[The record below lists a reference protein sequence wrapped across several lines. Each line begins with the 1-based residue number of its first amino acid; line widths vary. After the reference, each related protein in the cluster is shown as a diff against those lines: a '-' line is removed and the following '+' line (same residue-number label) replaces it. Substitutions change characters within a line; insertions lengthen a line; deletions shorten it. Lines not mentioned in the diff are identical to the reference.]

1 MELHSVD
8 FAIGLVAVIWLAGR
22 RFNTPR
28 PVRTYTAAMR
38 YFWGSAAYV
47 ITGVALYALL
57 YSLGSAVGLREAA
70 ALGAL
75 VLIGLAV
82 RLPGASGVD
91 RLFREKLQR
100 LIGCPSEAHRLASA
114 LAVAPFVPAPAV
126 REEVRYV
133 LQGRGYELDNGW
145 LPVAEPIRNL
155 WFRAAALFQQ
165 VLRWERDPRFGSFA
179 LTACDE
185 FAVLRQ
191 RFDQLSLKV
200 VRVLETIEQIG
211 GLWIRADAKPGPAG
225 GTPKP
230 DQSEEA
236 QQRFRAELRAIV
248 SRLLSD
254 LREDVAFFYKN
265 LCLFVARGIFTE
277 CVLAHR
283 RQRELAKL
291 GFELPLEGPSMK
303 AVLGLLVCTFVFIAL
318 VFLVFGTPVW
328 KGGVPDLS
336 HDLPRIA
343 KIALIQVLAVAVA
356 VVPKQL
362 FGFAN
367 ENLRGQ
373 TPWGYVLGA
382 GLAAALLALPLQ
394 VAYFVWFKG
403 GSLSDVAAIASNAR
417 GFFSWLVMPFTN
429 AAALAFLIQDGRW
442 ARIDSPFHTGVPN
455 TRKTRA
461 MKTNVPASKPS
472 TAFIDGSGG
481 SSNPSLA
488 SSR

>member
-1 MELHSVD
+1 
-8 FAIGLVAVIWLAGR
+8 
-22 RFNTPR
+22 
-28 PVRTYTAAMR
+28 
-38 YFWGSAAYV
+38 
-47 ITGVALYALL
+47 
-57 YSLGSAVGLREAA
+57 
-70 ALGAL
+70 
-75 VLIGLAV
+75 
-82 RLPGASGVD
+82 
-91 RLFREKLQR
+91 
-100 LIGCPSEAHRLASA
+100 
-114 LAVAPFVPAPAV
+114 
-126 REEVRYV
+126 
-133 LQGRGYELDNGW
+133 
-145 LPVAEPIRNL
+145 
-155 WFRAAALFQQ
+155 
-165 VLRWERDPRFGSFA
+165 

-211 GLWIRADAKPGPAG
+211 GLWVRADAKPGPAG
-225 GTPKP
+225 GPPKP

-265 LCLFVARGIFTE
+265 LCLFAARGILTE
-277 CVLAHR
+277 CVSAR
-283 RQRELAKL
+283 GRQRQLAKL
-291 GFELPLEGPSMK
+291 GFELPPEPSMK
-303 AVLGLLVCTFVFIAL
+303 AVLGLLACTFVFIAL

-394 VAYFVWFKG
+394 VTYFVWFKG
-403 GSLSDVAAIASNAR
+403 GPLSDVAAIASNAR
-417 GFFSWLVMPFTN
+417 GIFSWLVMPFTN

-442 ARIDSPFHTGVPN
+442 ARIDSPFRRRLADVLFLLGTLALALCAARGLQYLLTGRLWTFDAAVRNACLIAFLAVGIGYMIPN
-455 TRKTRA
+455 RFRHPLRHSGRRLQERA
-461 MKTNVPASKPS
+461 PASLAHGAPGR
-472 TAFIDGSGG
+472 A
-481 SSNPSLA
+481 SLGVQT
-488 SSR
+488 